1 MIKLVYTLTL
11 NPALDYYLIIS
22 ELKPDIQIADSSSFS
37 YGGKG
42 INVSVILNHLGI
54 ETTAL
59 GFVGGYNGKR
69 FCDLLNAEKIKTD
82 FVNISG
88 ETRINVKIDGASK
101 ITVNAKGPSI
111 SLNDEKRLIE
121 TMRNIRENDYLVLSG
136 SIPSSM
142 GSNAY
147 ERLVDSLRT
156 TNPNFNLVVDTSG
169 EALRGLLKY
178 NPFLI
183 KPNNFELEEILG
195 KRLFGK
201 EDFVAGA
208 IQLQNMGAKNVLI
221 SLGNQGMI
229 LVTKNGQV
237 FNEPIIEGEVINTN
251 GCGDSAVGGFIAGY
265 FMTGDYKNALHL
277 ASICA
282 NATAFSDSIATKE
295 QIEAL
300 VRAY

>member
-1 MIKLVYTLTL
+1 MR
-11 NPALDYYLIIS
+11 IS
-22 ELKPDIQIADSSSFS
+22 ELKPDIQIADSASFS

-54 ETTAL
+54 EATAL
-59 GFVGGYNGKR
+59 GFVGGYNGR
-69 FCDLLNAEKIKTD
+69 RLCDLLSAEKIKTD
-82 FVNISG
+82 FVHISS
-88 ETRINVKIDGASK
+88 ETRINVKIDGATK
-101 ITVNAKGPSI
+101 MTVNAKGPSI

-121 TMRNIRENDYLVLSG
+121 SMSDIRENDYLVISG

-142 GSNAY
+142 GENAY
-147 ERLVDSLRT
+147 ERLLDALRK

-169 EALRGLLKY
+169 EALKGLLKY

-195 KRLFGK
+195 KRLVSR
-201 EDFVAGA
+201 EDFIAGA
-208 IQLQNMGAKNVLI
+208 VQLQNMGANNVLV

-229 LVTKNGQV
+229 LVTKTGQV
-237 FNEPIIEGEVINTN
+237 FSEPIIEGEVINTN

-265 FMTGDYKNALHL
+265 LMTGDYRNALHL

-282 NATAFSDSIATKE
+282 NATAFSGSIATKE

-300 VRAY
+300 SKAY